1 MSPPCC
7 WSLGTGQPQAGPLS
21 RPSPAFCLG
30 PARAAARRWAAPAL
44 PRNARQR
51 RRRRVPGAGEGRRR
65 GADRAR
71 RRPERLARR
80 TASRNERDGA
90 QQQGEGEEGRE
101 GGCLPVSRQPLGTL
115 PPPTHIHF
123 FCCLPRPGMAG
134 TCLRGGGCHG
144 GGAARLGPAAAEPPR
159 GGGRDNGSLLC
170 GPEPPLPACNAR
182 AVSALA
188 LGPWRLW
195 RRVFARPSSSVG
207 GVLRAPGGC
216 SGSAFL

>member
-1 MSPPCC
+1 MARSSKVRERREGRGGVFQYPDSLWAPSPPQHTYTSSAVSPVPV
-7 WSLGTGQPQAGPLS
+7 WRERASGVEGATEEVLPAWARPRLS
-21 RPSPAFCLG
+21 
-30 PARAAARRWAAPAL
+30 
-44 PRNARQR
+44 
-51 RRRRVPGAGEGRRR
+51 
-65 GADRAR
+65 
-71 RRPERLARR
+71 
-80 TASRNERDGA
+80 
-90 QQQGEGEEGRE
+90 
-101 GGCLPVSRQPLGTL
+101 
-115 PPPTHIHF
+115 PP
-123 FCCLPRPGMAG
+123 
-134 TCLRGGGCHG
+134 
-144 GGAARLGPAAAEPPR
+144 

>member
-7 WSLGTGQPQAGPLS
+7 WSLGTGQPQAGSLS

-65 GADRAR
+65 GTDRAR

-115 PPPTHIHF
+115 PPPPPTHIHF

-159 GGGRDNGSLLC
+159 GGGG
-170 GPEPPLPACNAR
+170 G
-182 AVSALA
+182 VTT
-188 LGPWRLW
+188 G
-195 RRVFARPSSSVG
+195 PSSAGRSRLCPPVTRG
-207 GVLRAPGGC
+207 LFQLWPWARGACGGGC
-216 SGSAFL
+216 LRGPRPRWGGF